1 MSFNEFKKLIKF
13 ELKRDNFLCVR
24 CQINP
29 LFSFAQ
35 NFIKNYLIDRNVTK
49 FFAMCETLLIIRYFT
64 RDSQIR
70 FQNIREMMI
79 RKQSLT
85 VIAII
90 FVCINK
96 FLQMLKFKQKK

>member
-1 MSFNEFKKLIKF
+1 
-13 ELKRDNFLCVR
+13 
-24 CQINP
+24 
-29 LFSFAQ
+29 
-35 NFIKNYLIDRNVTK
+35 
-49 FFAMCETLLIIRYFT
+49 MCETLIIIRYFT

-96 FLQMLKFKQKK
+96 FLQMRKFKQKK